1 MAKEAKEATE
11 GKKGG
16 KLPIIIIV
24 VVALLGGGFF
34 GMKMAGGKKSEV
46 KKQETKLGKIAMLP
60 EFLTNAKGGNFIKAE
75 IGLHLKE
82 GFEAKALE
90 EYKAPIRSVILT
102 VFASHTSDE
111 LMSLEGQ
118 NVVKRDMAARINKV
132 LEEFESLHPKK
143 EGGEAKEEPKDKKVK
158 GKKDTEEEAE
168 NEQSGVTEHPEWDSD
183 EGPVLRIYFTNLAT
197 Q

>member
-1 MAKEAKEATE
+1 VAKEAKEATE

-46 KKQETKLGKIAMLP
+46 KKQETKLGKIEMLP

-82 GFEAKALE
+82 GFEGKALE
-90 EYKAPIRSVILT
+90 EYKAPIRSAILS

-118 NVVKRDMAARINKV
+118 SSVKREMAARINKV

-143 EGGEAKEEPKDKKVK
+143 EGESKEESKDKKK
-158 GKKDTEEEAE
+158 TAKKDEHEEKAE
-168 NEQSGVTEHPEWDSD
+168 DSSGETEHPEWDSD
-183 EGPVLRIYFTNLAT
+183 AGPVLRIYFTNLAT